1 MRRWWILI
9 IVVFIVVGGFF
20 ALRALRQNGGQ
31 AAAAAMQTEPVQAG
45 PLTATVGA
53 TGIVRSNQSALLT
66 FKTNG
71 TVEFVYSGLGQ
82 VVEEGKLLATL
93 KQTSLSAQIV
103 LAEAD
108 LVNAQRALEDLMT
121 SDQARAAAMLALA
134 QAEDALEN
142 VQYTFRVRQQGN
154 RASQNTI
161 ENAQASLVLAED
173 KLNNAKSAYD
183 RVSERDGDDPVR
195 AVALNN
201 LTSARSQYDSAL
213 RNLNWYLGSPTAI
226 EQSLLEADVA
236 VAEAKLADAQR
247 EWGRVK
253 DGPSPDDIRAAEARV
268 AAAQATLEM
277 ARITAPFAG
286 TITAVQIKPGDQVA
300 PGTLAFRLD
309 DLSKQLVDVDLS
321 EVDINRI
328 EIGQPVTLN
337 FDALPAVDYQGEVIE
352 IGEVGTSVQ
361 GVVNFPVTLLLAET
375 NGEIKPGMTAAV
387 NIVVDQLENVLQV
400 PNRAVRVINGQRVV
414 YLAQGGQATPI
425 AITLGVSSDLYS
437 EVLDGDVKIGD
448 QVVLNPPT
456 YIFDPNGPPP
466 FAGSFGQ

>member
-82 VVEEGKLLATL
+82 VVEEGELLATL

-161 ENAQASLVLAED
+161 DNAQASLVLAED

-183 RVSERDGDDPVR
+183 RVSGRDGDDPVR